1 VSESARTL
9 ALPMVGAPVR
19 PDTTPC
25 GTEVRLADVPLD
37 QDVELVRIDLPP
49 EQMEPLL
56 ERGVLPG
63 CRLCP
68 VRKSPSGDPIVLVD
82 GSLIALRKEMAAC
95 LCVMSPWPAAEAG

>member
-1 VSESARTL
+1 MSDSVRSLS
-9 ALPMVGAPVR
+9 LPMVATQAR

-37 QDVELVRIDLPP
+37 QDVELIRIDLPP
-49 EQMEPLL
+49 DQMEPLL

-68 VRKSPSGDPIVLVD
+68 VRRSPSGDPIVLVD
-82 GSLIALRKEMAAC
+82 GSLIAIRKEMAAC
-95 LCVMSPWPAAEAG
+95 LCVMSPWPTAEVG